1 MHAFRRFPTLCAL
14 MALGIMFTAPAP
26 AADLVAPQIAP
37 INPFI
42 PIGSTLRL
50 TATGTFSDAST
61 RLLSNA
67 TIAAGGNHVCALPV
81 NGEVRCW
88 GRGTSGQLGNNASAD
103 SAVPVVVSGIDN
115 GTAVAAGGDS
125 SCALRADGTVACW
138 GLNNVGQ
145 LGNGTTGSVNFPVVV
160 TGLTAV
166 AIAAGF
172 RHACAVLASGALRCW
187 GGNNAG
193 QLGNG
198 LFTGATTPVI
208 VSGIST
214 AIEVATG
221 GNHSCALL
229 ATRTVRCWGDN
240 AAGQLGNGTF
250 TGSPTPVNVTG
261 IVNATAITAGF
272 DHSCAL
278 LAGGTVS
285 CWGRGLEGQLGNG
298 AQANSPTPVT
308 VPPTPLR
315 AVALAAGISHTC
327 AALEGG
333 VMLCWGDNGNG
344 QLGNGVTT
352 GKFPSPGA
360 VVGISKVV
368 AVTAGFSHSCAVLA
382 NGDTRCWGLNDG
394 GQLGTGV
401 GGSTLQRSGSQLTVS
416 GPALLLDAGG
426 HHTCAGTPTGIVNC
440 WGSGSFGQLG
450 DNRGTDSLLPVTVE
464 FGAGPPNVVSL
475 GLGQLHSCATLAN
488 GTARCWGSNDHGQLG
503 INQSNVPSRLIPD
516 SVSNMTTAASV
527 ASGDQHSCVVL
538 ADASVKC
545 WGSNTFGAVGDSFP
559 GSNITF
565 PVTVAG
571 ISTATRVVTGGN
583 HSCARLSS
591 GSVQCWGRGNEGQ
604 LGNGALVNSFS
615 PVTVTGIT
623 TATSLALGAAHS
635 CARLV
640 GGSVRCWGR
649 NVEGQLGNSST
660 TGSAVPVVVTG
671 LTTAS
676 SVAAGDAHSC
686 ATTSTGG
693 VNCWGAG
700 FQGQLGNGFFLNVS
714 APVVA
719 SGIAGA
725 VAVTAGSAHSC
736 ALLSNGRARCWGTND
751 FGELGNGEGSPGTF
765 VATPVAVTGINMD
778 TAALAWSS
786 NNTAVATVDMSGH
799 VRAVGIGTAE
809 ILARYDTRARSGI
822 VTVEADTD
830 ADGIADRVDNCTLV
844 SNPDQFDADGDFFG
858 NPCDGDLNNSGLVTV
873 ADFGLLRSVL
883 NQRATA
889 SALAAAADMNVSGL
903 VTASDFSLLRA
914 ALNQPPGPAASRP

>member
-1 MHAFRRFPTLCAL
+1 MHAFRRFPNLCAL
-14 MALGIMFTAPAP
+14 MALGIMFTAPAQ
-26 AADLVAPQIAP
+26 AADLVALQIAP
-37 INPFI
+37 INPFV

-88 GRGTSGQLGNNASAD
+88 GRGTSGQLGNNAGAD

-145 LGNGTTGSVNFPVVV
+145 LGNGTTANAIVPVVV
-160 TGLTAV
+160 TGLSAV
-166 AIAAGF
+166 AITAGF
-172 RHACAVLASGALRCW
+172 RHACAVIASGGLRCW
-187 GGNNAG
+187 GANNAG

-198 LFTGATTPVI
+198 TLTGATTPVI

-214 AIEVATG
+214 AIAVATG

-229 ATRTVRCWGDN
+229 STRTVRCWGEN
-240 AAGQLGNGTF
+240 TAGQLGNGTF

-278 LAGGTVS
+278 LAGGTLR

-298 AQANSPTPVT
+298 AQANSPTPVD

-315 AVALAAGISHTC
+315 AVALAAGSSHTC

-352 GKFPSPGA
+352 GTFPSPGA
-360 VVGISKVV
+360 VVGISTVV
-368 AVTAGFSHSCAVLA
+368 AVTAGFSHSCAVLD

-401 GGSTLQRSGSQLTVS
+401 GGGILQRSGSQLTVS

-426 HHTCAGTPTGIVNC
+426 KHTCAGTPTGIVNC

-464 FGAGPPNVVSL
+464 FGTGQPNVVSL
-475 GLGQLHSCATLAN
+475 GLGQSHSCATLAN

-503 INQSNVPSRLIPD
+503 INQPNVPSQLMPD
-516 SVSNMTTAASV
+516 SVFSMTTAASV
-527 ASGDQHSCVVL
+527 TSGDSHSCVVL
-538 ADASVKC
+538 ADATVKC
-545 WGSNTFGAVGDSFP
+545 WGSNIFGAVGNSGP
-559 GSNITF
+559 GSNISF

-571 ISTATRVVTGGN
+571 ISTATRVATGGN

-591 GSVQCWGRGNEGQ
+591 GSVQCWGRGNDGQ
-604 LGNGALVNSFS
+604 LGNGAFVNSFS

-649 NVEGQLGNSST
+649 NDEGQLGNSST

-676 SVAAGDAHSC
+676 SIAAGDRHSC

-736 ALLSNGRARCWGTND
+736 ALLLNGRARCWGTND
-751 FGELGNGEGSPGTF
+751 FGQLGDGEGSPGTF

-778 TAALAWSS
+778 TAALAWGS
-786 NNTAVATVDMSGH
+786 NNTVVATVDMSGH
-799 VRAVGIGTAE
+799 VRAVGIGTTRIFAV
-809 ILARYDTRARSGI
+809 YDSRARV
-822 VTVEADTD
+822 VTVTVAADTD
-830 ADGIADRVDNCTLV
+830 ADGIADPVDNCTQV
-844 SNPDQFDADGDFFG
+844 PNADQLDADGDGYG
-858 NPCDGDLNNSGLVTV
+858 NICDADLNNSGLVTT
-873 ADFGLLRSVL
+873 ADFAILRSVL
-883 NQRATA
+883 NQAAGSSATA
-889 SALAAAADMNVSGL
+889 AGADLNGSGTVTTADFAILRDRLNTLPGPSGL
-903 VTASDFSLLRA
+903 H
-914 ALNQPPGPAASRP
+914 P